1 MSEPTGA
8 PQAEESGIEPIE
20 VESRRWVDALEA
32 EIGPLAL
39 FDTHTHFGRND
50 PDEYRQ
56 EPEQLIAT
64 MEYAG
69 ARAITFPMHEPD
81 GYPAA
86 NDEAR
91 EIEAGAGGRIVH
103 FCRVNP
109 HDGAPAEA
117 ERCLDLGAHGIKLH
131 PRAEQ
136 FAMSEAAVE
145 DLTRLAEERDVPILI
160 HAGRG
165 IPALGRD
172 TLELAQRYPG
182 ARFILAHA
190 AVSDLAWLW
199 RLMPDNPNLFIDT
212 SWWNPA
218 DFVALFSLVPPG
230 QILWASDNPYGHPLH
245 AAAFQLR
252 YALAVGMGGEQIRSI
267 AGEQIERI
275 LAHQEPAHLGPAAR
289 PARGAG
295 SGDGARRLPPD
306 HGGRP
311 DDGGGR
317 SERVGRAGP
326 PGGRPRGTGGRDRA
340 GDPAPA
346 RPRRPARR
354 PAAPR
359 PPLPPLRPVRDVG
372 AGRGPHPRHRPAPRR
387 RLSNPRARCRWAEKL
402 PYRQVFGPSTSLD
415 GGARA

>member
-1 MSEPTGA
+1 MSEAEATGTT
-8 PQAEESGIEPIE
+8 PGEEFEIEPIE
-20 VESRRWVDALEA
+20 AESRRWLDALEA
-32 EIGPLAL
+32 ETGPLAL
-39 FDTHTHFGRND
+39 FDTHTHFGRHD
-50 PDEYRQ
+50 PDEFRQ

-64 MEYAG
+64 MDHAG

-91 EIEAGAGGRIVH
+91 AIEAGAGGRIVH

-109 HDGAPAEA
+109 HDGALAEA

-136 FAMSEAAVE
+136 FEMSEPAVE
-145 DLTRLAEERDVPILI
+145 DLTRLAQERGVPILI

-165 IPALGRD
+165 IPALGRN

-182 ARFILAHA
+182 AKFILAHA

-230 QILWASDNPYGHPLH
+230 QLLWASDNPYGYPLH

-252 YALAVGMGGEQIRSI
+252 YARLVGLRGDQIRSI
-267 AGEQIERI
+267 AGEQIDRI
-275 LAHQEPAHLGPAAR
+275 LKGEEPAYYGAAPGPPSAQD
-289 PARGAG
+289 PGM
-295 SGDGARRLPPD
+295 
-306 HGGRP
+306 
-311 DDGGGR
+311 
-317 SERVGRAGP
+317 ERVVSHLTTAIGRAMAEGDPAESIALGQLAVDLEGPEAESGRAILRLLDLADQHAGP
-326 PGGRPRGTGGRDRA
+326 PPPGRRFPRSAQFVMAALAVARTPGIA
-340 GDPAPA
+340 LPAE
-346 RPRRPARR
+346 
-354 PAAPR
+354 
-359 PPLPPLRPVRDVG
+359 D
-372 AGRGPHPRHRPAPRR
+372 
-387 RLSNPRARCRWAEKL
+387 
-402 PYRQVFGPSTSLD
+402 
-415 GGARA
+415 

>member
-1 MSEPTGA
+1 MAEPTGA
-8 PQAEESGIEPIE
+8 PGVAEHEIEPIE
-20 VESRRWVDALEA
+20 TEARRWLDALETVTGA
-32 EIGPLAL
+32 LEL
-39 FDTHTHFGRND
+39 FDTHTHFGRHD
-50 PDEYRQ
+50 PDEFRQ

-64 MEYAG
+64 MANAG

-91 EIEAGAGGRIVH
+91 AIEAGADGRIVH

-109 HDGAPAEA
+109 HDGALAEA

-136 FAMSEAAVE
+136 FAMSEPAVE
-145 DLTRLAEERDVPILI
+145 DLTRLAQERGVPILI

-172 TLELAQRYPG
+172 TVELARRYRG

-199 RLMPDNPNLFIDT
+199 RVLPDHPNLFIDT

-230 QILWASDNPYGHPLH
+230 QILWASDNPYGQPLH

-252 YALAVGMGGEQIRSI
+252 YAVAVGLRGDQIRSI
-267 AGEQIERI
+267 AGHQIERI
-275 LAHQEPAHLGPAAR
+275 LAGEEPAYFGPA
-289 PARGAG
+289 P
-295 SGDGARRLPPD
+295 
-306 HGGRP
+306 
-311 DDGGGR
+311 
-317 SERVGRAGP
+317 GP
-326 PGGRPRGTGGRDRA
+326 PGPQDPGMERVVSHLTTAMGRA
-340 GDPAPA
+340 MAEGDPSESVALGRLACDVEGPEADSA
-346 RPRRPARR
+346 RAILRLLDIADSHKEPPPPGRRF
-354 PAAPR
+354 
-359 PPLPPLRPVRDVG
+359 
-372 AGRGPHPRHRPAPRR
+372 
-387 RLSNPRARCRWAEKL
+387 PRAAQFVISAMAVARTPGIAL
-402 PYRQVFGPSTSLD
+402 PSE
-415 GGARA
+415 A

>member
-1 MSEPTGA
+1 MSGTESTEA
-8 PQAEESGIEPIE
+8 PQVEEFEIEPIE
-20 VESRRWVDALEA
+20 EEARRWLDALEA
-32 EIGPLAL
+32 ETGPLSL
-39 FDTHTHFGRND
+39 FDTHTHFGRHD
-50 PDEYRQ
+50 PDEFRQ

-64 MEYAG
+64 MEHAG

-91 EIEAGAGGRIVH
+91 AIEAGADGRIVH

-109 HDGAPAEA
+109 HDGALAEA

-145 DLTRLAEERDVPILI
+145 DLTRLAQDRGVPILI

-165 IPALGRD
+165 IPALGHD

-182 ARFILAHA
+182 AKFILAHA

-199 RLMPDNPNLFIDT
+199 RLMPENPNLFIDT

-230 QILWASDNPYGHPLH
+230 QLLWASDNPYGYPLH

-252 YALAVGMGGEQIRSI
+252 YALLVGLRGDQIRSI
-267 AGEQIERI
+267 AGEQITRI
-275 LAHQEPAHLGPAAR
+275 LAGEEPAYYGPAPGP
-289 PARGAG
+289 PAAQDPGM
-295 SGDGARRLPPD
+295 
-306 HGGRP
+306 
-311 DDGGGR
+311 
-317 SERVGRAGP
+317 ERVVSHLTTAIGRAMAEGDPSESIALGSLAVDLEGPEAETGRAILHLLELAEQHQGP
-326 PGGRPRGTGGRDRA
+326 PPPGRRFPRSA
-340 GDPAPA
+340 QFVMSALAVA
-346 RPRRPARR
+346 RTPGIA
-354 PAAPR
+354 
-359 PPLPPLRPVRDVG
+359 LP
-372 AGRGPHPRHRPAPRR
+372 
-387 RLSNPRARCRWAEKL
+387 S
-402 PYRQVFGPSTSLD
+402 
-415 GGARA
+415 